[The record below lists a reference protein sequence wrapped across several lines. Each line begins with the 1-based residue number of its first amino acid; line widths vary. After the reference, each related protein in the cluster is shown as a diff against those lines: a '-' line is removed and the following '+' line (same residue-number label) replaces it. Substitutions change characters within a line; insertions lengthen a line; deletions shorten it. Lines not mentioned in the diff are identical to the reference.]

1 MRVNVEIYCLTR
13 RLILL
18 QEFNMELAEGSHFR
32 DALVGI
38 YSHFPSLSNMFN
50 NPVNCEID
58 RSRCLLINR
67 QRIIW
72 NTEELVREGAVKL
85 VLFNYSSISRNSST
99 EKQSRVRIESTQQI
113 DESPRMKQ
121 DLH

>member
-1 MRVNVEIYCLTR
+1 
-13 RLILL
+13 
-18 QEFNMELAEGSHFR
+18 MELAEGSLIR

-38 YSHFPSLSNMFN
+38 YSHFPSLSNMLN
-50 NPVNCEID
+50 NPVNYEID

-72 NTEELVREGAVKL
+72 NTEELVGEGVIKL

-99 EKQSRVRIESTQQI
+99 EKQSRARIESTQQV
-113 DESPRMKQ
+113 DENPRMKQ
-121 DLH
+121 DFH